1 MGICFSRNMVKVY
14 CRIYKD
20 DENIDNKTYNI
31 KVQQLSVDKIK
42 EILSWHLSTDCLD
55 PNIYLVAIEKHKYEK
70 MTNSSIFKNIK
81 EVNGKMTLYIKIMCK
96 ELEYR
101 KMSFWTQFNLPFGNL

>member
-1 MGICFSRNMVKVY
+1 MGLCFSRNNIRVY

-20 DENIDNKTYNI
+20 DQNLDSKIYTI
-31 KVQQLSVDKIK
+31 KVQQLSEDKIR
-42 EILSWHLSTDCLD
+42 EILSWHLSTDGLD
-55 PNIYLVAIEKHKYEK
+55 PQLYLVACEKHKYEH

-81 EVNGKMTLYIKIMCK
+81 EVNGVMSLYIKIICK

-101 KMSFWTQFNLPFGNL
+101 KISFWTQFSLPFGNL